1 MWRQLCPV
9 KHCYSSTKVHNIIQG
24 NSNGYSHCCE
34 NFKSNRSPDL
44 LFYIQHSDMGKW
56 DMCMFGWLTLKIK
69 PKFGDRIVR

>member
-34 NFKSNRSPDL
+34 NLKSHRSPDF
-44 LFYIQHSDMGKW
+44 LFYMQHSYMVKW
-56 DMCMFGWLTLKIK
+56 GMCCLG
-69 PKFGDRIVR
+69 G